1 MLQNKIDENIV
12 FVHFYR
18 FLAMFLHK
26 ITVAYTVTQ
35 IKISY
40 LFEYVLH
47 IPSNVFTFINN

>member
-12 FVHFYR
+12 FVHFCR
-18 FLAMFLHK
+18 FLAMFLQK

-47 IPSNVFTFINN
+47 ILSNVFTIINN

>member
-12 FVHFYR
+12 FVHFCR

-47 IPSNVFTFINN
+47 IPSNVFTIINN